1 MNTPPRTSKT
11 TSPRTTASPA
21 AFPWIG
27 LLTLAGA
34 VFVSVTSEFLP
45 TGLIPDMSRDLGV
58 SIPLTGQ
65 LVTIFA
71 ATVVIATTPLTLVTQ
86 RFSRKSLLLV
96 ALCTI
101 AVANVLAALAPTFA
115 LLVGARILGGL
126 AHGLFWAI
134 VAAYSAHLVAPE
146 HLGRATA
153 ITAGGGSAAFVLGV
167 PVGTALGHA
176 FGWRPTFAIL
186 GAIVLLLALLVVKFL
201 PAVDHSIPLR
211 TGEIRLPARK
221 DRSLPRIVG
230 VCVVI
235 LLVLIGQNTLST
247 YVTPWLENASFSPD
261 SVPLL
266 LFAFGGAGAVGLVL
280 AGFATDRFPRS
291 GFVVAAV
298 AVVLALVALGLAAG
312 SQATVAIVVAAIV
325 WNIAFGGIPAMLQTR
340 MLRTSSFQLRSL
352 AAALQTTAFN
362 IGIGGGA
369 IVGGLTIDLSGL
381 DLLPWVAIVM
391 IAVGLVVSLV
401 VEARATSAVRREQ
414 AAAVR

>member
-1 MNTPPRTSKT
+1 MNTPPRTSSST
-11 TSPRTTASPA
+11 RTTSPA

-221 DRSLPRIVG
+221 DRSLPRIIG

-291 GFVVAAV
+291 GFVVAAI

-391 IAVGLVVSLV
+391 IAVGLVVSLI
-401 VEARATSAVRREQ
+401 VEARSSAAVRREQ
-414 AAAVR
+414 AAGVR

>member
-1 MNTPPRTSKT
+1 MNTPPRTSTSTRT
-11 TSPRTTASPA
+11 TSTA

-221 DRSLPRIVG
+221 DRSLPRIIG

-291 GFVVAAV
+291 GFVVAAI

-391 IAVGLVVSLV
+391 IAVGLVVSLI
-401 VEARATSAVRREQ
+401 VEARSSAAVRREQ

>member
-1 MNTPPRTSKT
+1 RPRPQDTVN
-11 TSPRTTASPA
+11 PQDTAKAP

-58 SIPLTGQ
+58 SISLTGQ

-71 ATVVIATTPLTLVTQ
+71 ATVVVATTPLTLVTQ

-101 AVANVLAALAPTFA
+101 AVANVLAALAPTFG
-115 LLVGARILGGL
+115 LLIGARILGGL

-146 HLGRATA
+146 QLGRATA

-167 PVGTALGHA
+167 PLGTALGHA

-186 GAIVLLLALLVVKFL
+186 GGVVLVLALIVVKFL
-201 PAVDHSIPLR
+201 PAVDHHIPMR

-221 DRSLPRIVG
+221 DRTLPRIIG

-247 YVTPWLENASFSPD
+247 YITPWLENASFAPD
-261 SVPLL
+261 TVPLV

-291 GFVVAAV
+291 GFVVAAI
-298 AVVLALVALGLAAG
+298 AVVLALAGLAVAAG
-312 SQATVAIVVAAIV
+312 TGAATAVVVAAVI

-369 IVGGLTIDLSGL
+369 VVGGLAIDASGL
-381 DLLPWVAIVM
+381 DVLPWVAIV
-391 IAVGLVVSLV
+391 IVAVGLVVSLIV
-401 VEARATSAVRREQ
+401 DARAT
-414 AAAVR
+414 AAVRAEAVPTR

>member
-1 MNTPPRTSKT
+1 MNTPPRTSSSSRT
-11 TSPRTTASPA
+11 TSTAS
-21 AFPWIG
+21 FPWIG

-221 DRSLPRIVG
+221 DRSLPRIIG

-247 YVTPWLENASFSPD
+247 YITPWLENASFSPD

-291 GFVVAAV
+291 GFVVAAI

-391 IAVGLVVSLV
+391 IAVGLVVSLI
-401 VEARATSAVRREQ
+401 VEARSSAAVRREQ

>member
-1 MNTPPRTSKT
+1 MNTPQRTSKS
-11 TSPRTTASPA
+11 TSTSTTASTA

-96 ALCTI
+96 ALGTI

-221 DRSLPRIVG
+221 DRSLPRIIG

-291 GFVVAAV
+291 GFVVAAI

-369 IVGGLTIDLSGL
+369 IVGGLTIDAAGL

-391 IAVGLVVSLV
+391 IAVGLVVSLI
-401 VEARATSAVRREQ
+401 VEARSSAAVRREQ

>member
-1 MNTPPRTSKT
+1 MNTPPRTS
-11 TSPRTTASPA
+11 TTATA
-21 AFPWIG
+21 TTAVFPWIG

-221 DRSLPRIVG
+221 DRSLPRIIG

-247 YVTPWLENASFSPD
+247 YITPWLENASFSSD

-291 GFVVAAV
+291 GFVVAAI
-298 AVVLALVALGLAAG
+298 AVVIALVALGLAAG
-312 SQATVAIVVAAIV
+312 SQAGVAIVVAAIV

-369 IVGGLTIDLSGL
+369 IVGGLTIDLAGL
-381 DLLPWVAIVM
+381 ELLPWVAIVM

-401 VEARATSAVRREQ
+401 VEARATAAVRREQ
-414 AAAVR
+414 SAAVR

>member
-1 MNTPPRTSKT
+1 MKTPV
-11 TSPRTTASPA
+11 
-21 AFPWIG
+21 FPWIG

-34 VFVSVTSEFLP
+34 IFVSVTSEFLP

-71 ATVVIATTPLTLVTQ
+71 ATVVVATTPLTLITQ
-86 RFSRKSLLLV
+86 RFSRKGLLLA
-96 ALCTI
+96 ALCII
-101 AVANVLAALAPTFA
+101 AVANVLAALAPTFE
-115 LLVGARILGGL
+115 LLVAARIVGGL
-126 AHGLFWAI
+126 AHGLFWAV

-146 HLGRATA
+146 QLGRATA

-186 GAIVLLLALLVVKFL
+186 GGMVLLLALVVLRFL
-201 PAVDHSIPLR
+201 PAVDHRIPLR
-211 TGEIRLPARK
+211 TGEVRLPARK
-221 DRSLPRIVG
+221 DRTLPRIIG

-235 LLVLIGQNTLST
+235 LLVIIGQNTLTT
-247 YVTPWLENASFSPD
+247 YITPWLENASFSPD
-261 SVPLL
+261 SVPLV

-280 AGFATDRFPRS
+280 AGWAADRFPRGAFVVGSIVVVVALAGLGLAANS
-291 GFVVAAV
+291 GAVVGVVVAAV
-298 AVVLALVALGLAAG
+298 
-312 SQATVAIVVAAIV
+312 V
-325 WNIAFGGIPAMLQTR
+325 WNIAFGGMPAMLQTR

-369 IVGGLTIDLSGL
+369 IVGGLAIDGIGL
-381 DLLPWVAIVM
+381 EVLPWIAIV
-391 IAVGLVVSLV
+391 IIVVGVVVSLV
-401 VEARATSAVRREQ
+401 VEARAT
-414 AAAVR
+414 AAVKAEAEAEAPKTSRVGA